1 MKQASFIPNT
11 VPATFDG
18 EALIVPCPAGWD
30 DVSAICDRV
39 LEFEGRTFT
48 FTGWN
53 SERSVAYFKPGT
65 GFARIR

>member
-1 MKQASFIPNT
+1 MTATRFPDT

-30 DVSAICDRV
+30 DVLALRAHV

-53 SERSVAYFKPGT
+53 SDRNVAYFKPGT
-65 GFARIR
+65 GFARRIL